1 MPINKFFDCKEREL
15 SSQSVDVK
23 DSIRPKRTTN
33 VPQHFL
39 LMHLKKVKVTL

>member
-15 SSQSVDVK
+15 SSQSVDGK